1 MKTLQNNDGTSLT
14 IPEHVKTIDVHK
26 IGNLIEIV
34 SINPYMTWRANT
46 TASVM
51 ELKRYAKA
59 QLGFRQNTADKWRWS
74 R

>member
-26 IGNLIEIV
+26 TENLIEIV
-34 SINPYMTWRANT
+34 SINPYMTWKANT

-51 ELKRYAKA
+51 EFKRYAKA
-59 QLGFRQNTADKWRWS
+59 QLGFRQNTPNKWRWS